1 MSWSIKK
8 ADIPFISIGAKMLSC
23 GGGGDPKTIEYLL
36 RSIMKEDDTITVK
49 TINEVSNEWVVPV
62 AVAGSPVLFSED
74 LPEGKEGAKVLS
86 IYEQV
91 SGTKANAVISLEIG
105 GLNALFP
112 LLIALQT
119 NLPVIDGD
127 GMGRAFPE
135 LDMTTYFLNNIP
147 LLPLAAQTG
156 EECKSLVEMT
166 TPSETLTTI
175 KEMVLRNTGFVHL
188 ACYGMTDG
196 QLLAG
201 VIPGTLKLALE
212 LGKTILYGSTGER
225 LLNMIRIIDN
235 SVYGELKLITIGY
248 VSLIKRWFNNG
259 TLVGTCGINGKYSHD
274 GKTIEISFQNEFLS
288 ILYRGE
294 YVCTTP
300 DLILLLDSHTFM
312 PKLAAE
318 LQEGDVVFVIAI
330 TAPSILRT
338 KDMLELVGPRRFGIN
353 ADYRSI
359 QWAEGEEVYEAWD

>member
-1 MSWSIKK
+1 MSWTIKK
-8 ADIPFISIGAKMLSC
+8 ADIPFISLGAKMLSC
-23 GGGGDPKTIEYLL
+23 GGGGEPKTIEYLI
-36 RSIMKEDDTITVK
+36 RSMMTEDDFITVK

-74 LPEGKEGAKVLS
+74 VPEGNEGVKVLS
-86 IYEQV
+86 NYQQV
-91 SGTKANAVISLEIG
+91 SGTKAEALIAVEIG
-105 GLNALFP
+105 GLNALYP

-147 LLPLAAQTG
+147 LHPLTAQSG
-156 EECKSLVEMT
+156 EAYKSLAEKKIL
-166 TPSETLTTI
+166 SETITAM
-175 KEMVLRNTGFVHL
+175 KELMLQNTGFVHL
-188 ACYGMTDG
+188 ACYGLTG
-196 QLLAG
+196 SQLLAA
-201 VIPGTLKLALE
+201 VIPGTLKLALD
-212 LGKTILYGSTGER
+212 LGKAISTGSKSER
-225 LLNMIRIIDN
+225 LLNLTRIMDN

-259 TLVGTCGINGKYSHD
+259 TLVGTCCINGKYAHE
-274 GKTIEISFQNEFLS
+274 GKIIEISFQNEFLS
-288 ILYRGE
+288 ILYQDE

-300 DLILLLDSHTFM
+300 DLILLLDSQTLM
-312 PKLAAE
+312 PKRAAE
-318 LQEGDVVFVIAI
+318 LQEGNVVYVMVI

-353 ADYRSI
+353 ADYRQI
-359 QWAEGEEVYEAWD
+359 QWMEGEEVYEAWD